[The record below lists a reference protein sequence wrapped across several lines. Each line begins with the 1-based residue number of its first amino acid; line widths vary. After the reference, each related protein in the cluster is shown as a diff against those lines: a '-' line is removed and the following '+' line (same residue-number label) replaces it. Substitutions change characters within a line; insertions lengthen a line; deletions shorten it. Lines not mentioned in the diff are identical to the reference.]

1 MKACDRDGSYD
12 KRRRE
17 EKRREEKRREE
28 KRAVRCEPRR
38 SFNTV
43 LNLIGKRVVE
53 GL

>member
-12 KRRRE
+12 KKIRE
-17 EKRREEKRREE
+17 EKRREV
-28 KRAVRCEPRR
+28 KRAVRCAPRR

>member
-17 EKRREEKRREE
+17 EKR
-28 KRAVRCEPRR
+28 AVRCAPRR